1 MRDLAAVYETLIGKV
16 IIETARE
23 NQAMTD
29 TRSAFRIRKDVIAM
43 TTQHTP
49 GPYIIDA
56 DPDNE
61 GFLSIYTATDGIN
74 AELAGKIG
82 ERSNADLFAAAPETA
97 AERDRLKAVN
107 AELVKALNL
116 CAQELAD
123 AYHTLDFTDI
133 PEHPARKVFDQA
145 CAVLT
150 KATGTSVSINSP
162 AFAEQP
168 EAQANAASWPSG
180 PRKRAKAKGE

>member
-1 MRDLAAVYETLIGKV
+1 
-16 IIETARE
+16 
-23 NQAMTD
+23 MTD
-29 TRSAFRIRKDVIAM
+29 TRSALRIRKDVIAM

-97 AERDRLKAVN
+97 AERDRLR
-107 AELVKALNL
+107 EALAYIL
-116 CAQELAD
+116 DLAD
-123 AYHTLDFTDI
+123 
-133 PEHPARKVFDQA
+133 E
-145 CAVLT
+145 
-150 KATGTSVSINSP
+150 N
-162 AFAEQP
+162 
-168 EAQANAASWPSG
+168 
-180 PRKRAKAKGE
+180 AKGQDGYEQIAEWSRAALAKVNS

>member
-1 MRDLAAVYETLIGKV
+1 MEYGGPISSDYQYQNQIAWEEQTRLAKALNSCE
-16 IIETARE
+16 
-23 NQAMTD
+23 
-29 TRSAFRIRKDVIAM
+29 
-43 TTQHTP
+43 
-49 GPYIIDA
+49 
-56 DPDNE
+56 
-61 GFLSIYTATDGIN
+61 
-74 AELAGKIG
+74 
-82 ERSNADLFAAAPETA
+82 

-180 PRKRAKAKGE
+180 PRKRAKATS

>member
-1 MRDLAAVYETLIGKV
+1 
-16 IIETARE
+16 
-23 NQAMTD
+23 MTD
-29 TRSAFRIRKDVIAM
+29 TRSALKIRKDVIAM

-97 AERDRLKAVN
+97 AERDRHRAVN
-107 AELVKALNL
+107 AELVKAIEHALSHDDAL
-116 CAQELAD
+116 KPEYQLPASLSWEL
-123 AYHTLDFTDI
+123 
-133 PEHPARKVFDQA
+133 R
-145 CAVLT
+145 
-150 KATGTSVSINSP
+150 
-162 AFAEQP
+162 
-168 EAQANAASWPSG
+168 EAI
-180 PRKRAKAKGE
+180 KRAKAKGE